1 MKSKSSF
8 LLMAA
13 TAVGHRVLRRTAL
26 CASLARGLAGLM
38 LLGATVLSSTP
49 ASALEFA
56 YHSIGGNPI
65 IVTGT
70 VEQPPPPFPAAQFH
84 NFIIGGHTIDILEGS
99 SIALSGPGGPPGF
112 PGSPFT
118 LAGTGGAILGDG
130 IPNMGVLPHQIGVW
144 SPHISGGLRLTTL
157 SFTTGTVF
165 DGGFDIEPV
174 PGPIVGAG
182 LPGLILASGGL
193 LGWWRRRQKIA

>member
-38 LLGATVLSSTP
+38 LLGVATVLSSTP

-56 YHSIGGNPI
+56 YHTVSFT
-65 IVTGT
+65 VTGT
-70 VEQPPPPFPAAQFH
+70 VDQPPPPFPAAQFH
-84 NFIIGGHTIDILEGS
+84 NFIIGGHTIDILQGS
-99 SIALSGPGGPPGF
+99 TIGLSGPGGPPGF

-118 LAGTGGAILGDG
+118 LVGTAGAILGDG
-130 IPNMGVLPHQIGVW
+130 NPNMGVLPTQIGTW
-144 SPHISGGLRLTTL
+144 SNHISGGLKLTTL
-157 SFTTGTVF
+157 AFLTGAVF
-165 DGGFDIEPV
+165 DGGFEIDTSLPV
-174 PGPIVGAG
+174 PAPIVGAG
-182 LPGLILASGGL
+182 VLGLVLVGCGL
-193 LGWWRRRQKIA
+193 VGW